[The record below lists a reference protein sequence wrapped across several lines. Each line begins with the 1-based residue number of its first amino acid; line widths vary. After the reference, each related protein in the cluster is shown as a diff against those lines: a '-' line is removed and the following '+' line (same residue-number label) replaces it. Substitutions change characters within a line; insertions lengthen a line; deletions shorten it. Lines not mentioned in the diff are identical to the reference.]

1 MAFFKNDLLF
11 NIELELNVIGRKW
24 VNQQKER
31 KRKDFFKRKNEDKKN
46 PYTIHFF
53 FYRLS

>member
-1 MAFFKNDLLF
+1 MAFFMNDLLF

-31 KRKDFFKRKNEDKKN
+31 KRKGFFKRKNEDKKKSLYN
-46 PYTIHFF
+46 TLF
-53 FYRLS
+53 LL